1 MSENNYKKYSDDLY
15 KANLSLVEKNDE
27 LIEKIKDLQEEYLF
41 TRNKYYT
48 TIFVC
53 IIIVAILIS
62 IFTLVETLDEYKFDV
77 NKDGEINA
85 ADYVTIKNYIMKEN

>member
-1 MSENNYKKYSDDLY
+1 MSLNNYKKYSEDLY
-15 KANLSLVEKNDE
+15 KSNLLLVEKNDE
-27 LIEKIKDLQEEYLF
+27 LIKKIKDLQEENLL
-41 TRNKYYT
+41 NKNKFYM

-53 IIIVAILIS
+53 AIVIAILIS
-62 IFTLVETLDEYKFDV
+62 IFTLVEILPEYKFDV

>member
-1 MSENNYKKYSDDLY
+1 M
-15 KANLSLVEKNDE
+15 
-27 LIEKIKDLQEEYLF
+27 
-41 TRNKYYT
+41 

-53 IIIVAILIS
+53 AIVIAILIS
-62 IFTLVETLDEYKFDV
+62 IFTLVEILPEYKFDV